1 MLCTSKVRICN
12 RTLRDYAH
20 VKPTYSIAF
29 ATPHAL
35 KWHGSNCHKVT
46 RMNICTFHLHFS
58 QIAFRN
64 RRVSSFLNICTA
76 KQWGYKNR
84 RVGRWR
90 HTSATSKEIPAS
102 RLKYASA
109 ALAFTLKILYFL
121 SLSLSCIG
129 PFILRPRFWKGVEK
143 WF

>member
-1 MLCTSKVRICN
+1 MCN
-12 RTLRDYAH
+12 RTRDYVH

-29 ATPHAL
+29 ATHHAL

-90 HTSATSKEIPAS
+90 HTSGMASLKYFWWPFCSEQLHCRHYLIASSLFYYINSHCYKFATSHK
-102 RLKYASA
+102 
-109 ALAFTLKILYFL
+109 KIAPML
-121 SLSLSCIG
+121 
-129 PFILRPRFWKGVEK
+129 PT
-143 WF
+143 